1 MRTVHHE
8 YGRQEM
14 EKRFSEMSEQELR
27 SEIALLSEKARRAEQ
42 MGMVNEFSV
51 YERRIALAKSYLL
64 NPEDF
69 ASGEQYEIDGDP
81 GSTFTIDYM
90 NGTFAWGYRQGNSE
104 IEAFPIAMLIKK
116 EQQ

>member
-1 MRTVHHE
+1 
-8 YGRQEM
+8 M
-14 EKRFSEMSEQELR
+14 EKRFSQMSEQELR

-51 YERRIALAKSYLL
+51 HERKIALAKSYLL

-90 NGTFAWGYRQGNSE
+90 NGTFAWGYRSDKQD
-104 IEAFPIAMLIKK
+104 IEAFPISMLIRK

>member
-1 MRTVHHE
+1 
-8 YGRQEM
+8 M

-42 MGMVNEFSV
+42 MGMVNEFAV
-51 YERRIALAKSYLL
+51 HERRIALAKSYLM
-64 NPEDF
+64 NPENF
-69 ASGEQYEIDGDP
+69 APGEKYEIDGDP

-90 NGTFAWGYRQGNSE
+90 NGTFAWGYREGNKE
-104 IEAFPIAMLIKK
+104 IEAFPISMLIEK

>member
-1 MRTVHHE
+1 
-8 YGRQEM
+8 M
-14 EKRFSEMSEQELR
+14 EKRFSQMSDQELR

-51 YERRIALAKSYLL
+51 HERKIALAKSYLL
-64 NPEDF
+64 NPEEF
-69 ASGEQYEIDGDP
+69 VPGEQYEIDGDP

-90 NGTFAWGYRQGNSE
+90 NGTFAWGYRSGKQE
-104 IEAFPIAMLIKK
+104 IEAFPISMLIRK